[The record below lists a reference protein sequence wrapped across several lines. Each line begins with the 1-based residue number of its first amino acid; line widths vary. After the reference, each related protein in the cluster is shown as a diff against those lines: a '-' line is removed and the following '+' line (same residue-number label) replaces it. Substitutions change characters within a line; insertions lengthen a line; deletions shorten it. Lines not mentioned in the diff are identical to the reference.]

1 MTTLRATL
9 VTPLTGPL
17 APFGHAAAM
26 GLTVWA
32 RYAAHLPA
40 SWTKVELDVR
50 DTASD
55 PGAAMRAAVETQPHV
70 LFGPYGSSTMLAA
83 MRVTDRVVWNH
94 GGATSQLC
102 RPAFPQVINV
112 LSPATVYFDGVLH
125 AVRAADPGAAT
136 VSLLHTSTGFGRDV
150 ATGAEKAAT
159 ELGFEVQA
167 VPFPPDHAVD
177 VARTLPS
184 ADVLLVVGSFADEQ
198 AVAPALLARN
208 WRAAAFVGA
217 GVDEVLA
224 GLGTLREGLLGPT
237 QWMPTKALKPDE
249 GPDSSWFVT
258 KFRSAAGA
266 DPPYP
271 AVQAFAAGILYARC
285 LRESGTSEDAV
296 QLATAGQL
304 ACTTLY
310 GDFRLDPLSGLQVG
324 HQVLIVQWQQG
335 TRRVVWPP
343 EMAEHALQYPLR
355 KPGV

>member
-1 MTTLRATL
+1 
-9 VTPLTGPL
+9 
-17 APFGHAAAM
+17 
-26 GLTVWA
+26 
-32 RYAAHLPA
+32 
-40 SWTKVELDVR
+40 
-50 DTASD
+50 
-55 PGAAMRAAVETQPHV
+55 
-70 LFGPYGSSTMLAA
+70 
-83 MRVTDRVVWNH
+83 
-94 GGATSQLC
+94 
-102 RPAFPQVINV
+102 
-112 LSPATVYFDGVLH
+112 
-125 AVRAADPGAAT
+125 
-136 VSLLHTSTGFGRDV
+136 V

-224 GLGTLREGLLGPT
+224 ALGTLREGLLGPT
-237 QWMPTKALKPDE
+237 QWMHTIALKPDE

-258 KFRSAAGA
+258 KFRSAAGV
-266 DPPYP
+266 DPSYP
-271 AVQAFAAGILYARC
+271 AVQAFAAAILYARC

-296 QLATAGQL
+296 QLATARQL

-343 EMAEHALQYPLR
+343 EMAEHTLQYPLR
-355 KPGV
+355 KLGV